1 MKTIRIVLA
10 VIILLY
16 AGYLLI
22 NVLPV
27 IHKLTDYGIG
37 VLAGALVLLTA
48 GILLLRIK
56 PKKK

>member
-1 MKTIRIVLA
+1 MKILRIVLA
-10 VIILLY
+10 VILLVY
-16 AGYLLI
+16 SGYLLI

-27 IHKLTDYGIG
+27 LNNLTDYGIG
-37 VLAGALVLLTA
+37 VLIGALVLLTA

>member
-16 AGYLLI
+16 SGYLLI
-22 NVLPV
+22 NVVPV

-37 VLAGALVLLTA
+37 VLAGALVLLTV
-48 GILLLRIK
+48 GILLLRGK